1 MPKSV
6 TSVDYAVI
14 GVYMLAMLG
23 IGAYFMRFNKGASD
37 YFRGGSRIP
46 WFVAGLSSF
55 MSGFS
60 AWTFT
65 GAAGVAYRQGVVIL
79 LMYVGNGLS
88 FLLGYWLF
96 AVRWRRA
103 RISTTMEYLTERF
116 DDQTRQ
122 TFSWTA
128 VIFHLFTGASVLFGL
143 GVFVSSTCNVP
154 IGWTILACGAII
166 LAYCVVGG
174 LWAVVVTDFL
184 QAMILL
190 PFTLVLFVV
199 ALSRIGGP
207 GAFLAGLPA
216 PMKSLALPNEF
227 GWVYVAA
234 WTIMVSFGYNTSVMA
249 QRYFAVDDER
259 SAKKVSLLC
268 CGLFL
273 LGSVLWFVPPLA
285 VKVLYPDIAAVLPGR
300 ANPHEA
306 SYALATLAL
315 LPNGLIGVMLA
326 AMFSATMSNLSGTF
340 HLHAA
345 IIVRDIYLWFFPRRD
360 GERHLLAVGWVA
372 TFGVGASIIGLA
384 FVMARSGQSVFGVML
399 TVNTIMSLAYG
410 PPALLGLLISR
421 TPRWSGLA
429 SFLVGLVLGCV
440 GTFAFGWGLIA
451 NVLGVLPA
459 SIAVFF
465 LSIPFERRDAAR
477 AAGRRRLAD
486 RLATPID
493 RARELRG
500 TEDRTTEVFRF
511 LSRATGGVGLASLL
525 LLVQTPAGERAT
537 VLLYSGITLFVA
549 GLLAL
554 VKGAPEPAVVPPV
567 EAGRHG

>member
-1 MPKSV
+1 MLKSV
-6 TSVDYAVI
+6 TAVDYAVI
-14 GVYMLAMLG
+14 AAYLLAMLA
-23 IGAYFMRFNKGASD
+23 IGASFMRFNKGASD

-65 GAAGVAYRQGVVIL
+65 GAAGVAYQQGLVVVL
-79 LMYVGNGLS
+79 LYVGNGLS

-96 AVRWRRA
+96 ASRWRRA

-116 DDQTRQ
+116 DERTRQ

-143 GVFVSSTCNVP
+143 GVFVSSTCGVP

-166 LAYCVVGG
+166 LVYCVVGG

-184 QAMILL
+184 QAVILL
-190 PFTLVLFVV
+190 PFTLVLCAVS
-199 ALSRIGGP
+199 LSRIGGVK
-207 GAFLAGLPA
+207 AFLEGLPA
-216 PMKSLALPNEF
+216 PMTSLALPNEF
-227 GWVYVAA
+227 GWGYVAA
-234 WTIMVSFGYNTSVMA
+234 WTVMVSFGYNTSVMA

-259 SAKKVSLLC
+259 SARKVSLLC

-273 LGSVLWFVPPLA
+273 LGSLLWFVPPLA
-285 VKVLYPDIAAVLPGR
+285 VRVLYPDIAALLPGR

-306 SYALATLAL
+306 SYAVATLAL

-326 AMFSATMSNLSGTF
+326 AMFSSTMSNLSGTF

-345 IIVRDIYLWFFPRRD
+345 IIVRDIYLWIFPRRD

-372 TFGVGASIIGLA
+372 TFFVGASIIALA
-384 FVMARSGQSVFGVML
+384 FVMAESGRSVFSVML

-429 SFLVGLVLGCV
+429 SFLVGLALGCV
-440 GTFAFGWGLIA
+440 GTFGFGWGLIA
-451 NVLGVLPA
+451 NVVGVLPA
-459 SIAVFF
+459 SIAVFL
-465 LSIPFERRDAAR
+465 LSIPFERRDAAG
-477 AAGRRRLAD
+477 AAGRRRLAE
-486 RLATPID
+486 RLATPVD
-493 RARELRG
+493 VARELG
-500 TEDRTTEVFRF
+500 ASEDRTTEVFRF
-511 LSRATGGVGLASLL
+511 LSRATAGVGLVSLL
-525 LLVQTPAGERAT
+525 LMAWAAPGERGT
-537 VLLYSGITLFVA
+537 VVLYSGITLLVA
-549 GLLAL
+549 VLLAL
-554 VKGAPEPAVVPPV
+554 VKGAPAPARA
-567 EAGRHG
+567 ERT

>member
-1 MPKSV
+1 MLKSV
-6 TSVDYAVI
+6 TAVDYAVI
-14 GVYMLAMLG
+14 GLYMLAMLG

-65 GAAGVAYRQGVVIL
+65 GAAGVAYRQGLVIV
-79 LMYVGNGLS
+79 LMYIGNGLS
-88 FLLGYWLF
+88 FMLGYWLF
-96 AVRWRRA
+96 AGRWRRL

-116 DDQTRQ
+116 DEQTRQ

-128 VIFHLFTGASVLFGL
+128 VVFHLFTGASVLFGL

-154 IGWTILACGAII
+154 IGWTIITCGAII

-174 LWAVVVTDFL
+174 LWAVVITDFL
-184 QAMILL
+184 QAVILM
-190 PFTLVLFVV
+190 PFTLVLLVV
-199 ALSRIGGP
+199 SLTRLGGIRALVAS
-207 GAFLAGLPA
+207 LPP
-216 PMKSLALPNEF
+216 PMRSLALPNDF
-227 GWVYVAA
+227 GWGYVVA
-234 WTIMVSFGYNTSVMA
+234 WAIMVSFGYNTSVMA

-259 SAKKVSLLC
+259 SARKVSLLC
-268 CGLFL
+268 CGFFL
-273 LGSVLWFVPPLA
+273 VGSFLWFVPPMA
-285 VKVLYPDIAAVLPGR
+285 MRILYPDLAAILPGR

-306 SYALATLAL
+306 AYALATLTL

-360 GERHLLAVGWVA
+360 GERHLLNVGRVA

-384 FVMARSGQSVFGVML
+384 YVMARSGQSVFSVML

-410 PPALLGLLISR
+410 PPALLGLLITR

-451 NVLGVLPA
+451 NVLVVLPA
-459 SIAVFF
+459 SVAVF
-465 LSIPFERRDAAR
+465 LASIPFEARDTAR
-477 AAGRRRLAD
+477 APGRAAIAR

-493 RARELRG
+493 RDHELRDSA
-500 TEDRTTEVFRF
+500 DRTTEVFRF
-511 LSRATGGVGLASLL
+511 LSRATAAVGFLSLL
-525 LLVQTPAGERAT
+525 LLFWAPAGDRGT
-537 VLLYSGITLFVA
+537 VVLYSAITLVVA

-554 VKGAPEPAVVPPV
+554 VRGAGKPLSAAVHTGDAV
-567 EAGRHG
+567 

>member
-1 MPKSV
+1 MLKSV
-6 TSVDYAVI
+6 SAIDYAVI
-14 GVYMLAMLG
+14 GAYLVAMLA
-23 IGAYFMRFNKGASD
+23 IGASFMRFNKGASD
-37 YFRGGSRIP
+37 YFRGGSRVP

-65 GAAGVAYRQGVVIL
+65 GAAGVAYQQGLVVVL
-79 LMYVGNGLS
+79 LYVGNGLS

-96 AVRWRRA
+96 ASRWRRA

-116 DDQTRQ
+116 DERTRQ

-143 GVFVSSTCNVP
+143 GVFVSSTCGVP
-154 IGWTILACGAII
+154 IGWTILVCGAII
-166 LAYCVVGG
+166 LIYCVVGG

-184 QAMILL
+184 QAVILL
-190 PFTLVLFVV
+190 PFTLVLCAVS
-199 ALSRIGGP
+199 LSRIGGM

-216 PMKSLALPNEF
+216 PMTSLALPNEF
-227 GWVYVAA
+227 GWGYVAA
-234 WTIMVSFGYNTSVMA
+234 WTVMVSFGYNTSVMA

-259 SAKKVSLLC
+259 SARKVSLLC

-273 LGSVLWFVPPLA
+273 LGSLLWFVPPLA
-285 VKVLYPDIAAVLPGR
+285 VRVLYPDIAALLPGR

-306 SYALATLAL
+306 SYAVATLAL

-326 AMFSATMSNLSGTF
+326 AMFSSTMSNLSGTF

-345 IIVRDIYLWFFPRRD
+345 IIVRDIYLWIFPRRD

-372 TFGVGASIIGLA
+372 TFFVGASIIGLA
-384 FVMARSGQSVFGVML
+384 FVMAESGRSVFSVML

-429 SFLVGLVLGCV
+429 SFLVGLALGCV
-440 GTFAFGWGLIA
+440 GTFGFGWGLIA
-451 NVLGVLPA
+451 NVVGVLPA
-459 SIAVFF
+459 SIAVFL
-465 LSIPFERRDAAR
+465 LSIPFERRDAAG
-477 AAGRRRLAD
+477 AAGRRRLAE
-486 RLATPID
+486 RLATPVD
-493 RARELRG
+493 VARELG
-500 TEDRTTEVFRF
+500 ASEDRTTEVFRF
-511 LSRATGGVGLASLL
+511 LSRATAGVGLVSLL
-525 LLVQTPAGERAT
+525 LMAWAAPGERGT
-537 VLLYSGITLFVA
+537 VVLYSGITLLVA
-549 GLLAL
+549 VLLAL
-554 VKGAPEPAVVPPV
+554 VKGAPAPARA
-567 EAGRHG
+567 ERT

>member
-1 MPKSV
+1 MLKTV
-6 TSVDYAVI
+6 TLVDYAVI
-14 GVYMLAMLG
+14 GLYLLLMLG

-65 GAAGVAYRQGVVIL
+65 GAAGVAYRQGLVIV
-79 LMYVGNGLS
+79 LMYIGNGLS

-116 DDQTRQ
+116 DDRTRQ

-143 GVFVSSTCNVP
+143 GVFVSSTCSVP
-154 IGWTILACGAII
+154 IGWTIVVCGAII

-174 LWAVVVTDFL
+174 LWAVVITDFL
-184 QAMILL
+184 QAVILM
-190 PFTLVLFVV
+190 PFTLVLLVV
-199 ALSRIGGP
+199 SLSRVGGIASFIG
-207 GAFLAGLPA
+207 ALPP
-216 PMKSLALPNEF
+216 PMKSLALPADF
-227 GWVYVAA
+227 GWGYVAA
-234 WTIMVSFGYNTSVMA
+234 WAIMVSFGYNTSVMA

-259 SAKKVSLLC
+259 SARKVSLLC

-273 LGSVLWFVPPLA
+273 TGSLLWFVPSMTMRI
-285 VKVLYPDIAAVLPGR
+285 LYPDLAAVLPGR

-306 SYALATLAL
+306 SYAVATLTL

-345 IIVRDIYLWFFPRRD
+345 ILVRDIYLWFFPERND
-360 GERHLLAVGWVA
+360 ERHLLNVGWVA
-372 TFGVGASIIGLA
+372 TFGVGATIIALA
-384 FVMARSGQSVFGVML
+384 YVMARSGQSVFGVML

-410 PPALLGLLISR
+410 PPALLGLLVSR

-429 SFLVGLVLGCV
+429 SFVVGLLLGCV

-451 NVLGVLPA
+451 NVLVVLP
-459 SIAVFF
+459 SSVAVFL
-465 LSIPFERRDAAR
+465 LSMPFEARDTEGAP
-477 AAGRRRLAD
+477 GRRALAE

-493 RARELRG
+493 RDHELRSSV
-500 TEDRTTEVFRF
+500 DRTTEVFRF
-511 LSRATGGVGLASLL
+511 LSRATAGVGLLSLVLL
-525 LLVQTPAGERAT
+525 LQTPSGDRGT
-537 VLLYSGITLFVA
+537 VVLYSGMTLLVA

-554 VKGAPEPAVVPPV
+554 VRGESTRAAARASVRP
-567 EAGRHG
+567 GG

>member
-1 MPKSV
+1 MLKSV
-6 TSVDYAVI
+6 TPIDYAVI
-14 GVYMLAMLG
+14 AVYLLAMLG

-65 GAAGVAYRQGVVIL
+65 GAAGVAYRQGLVII

-96 AVRWRRA
+96 AARWRRA

-116 DDQTRQ
+116 DEQTRQ

-128 VIFHLFTGASVLFGL
+128 VVFHLFTGASVLFGL

-154 IGWTILACGAII
+154 IGWTIIACGAII

-184 QAMILL
+184 QAMILM

-199 ALSRIGGP
+199 SVSRIGGI

-216 PMKSLALPNEF
+216 PMKSLALPNDF
-227 GWVYVAA
+227 GWGYVVA

-273 LGSVLWFVPPLA
+273 VGSCLWFVPPLA
-285 VKVLYPDIAAVLPGR
+285 VRVLYPDIAAVLPGR

-306 SYALATLAL
+306 SYALATLAM

-326 AMFSATMSNLSGTF
+326 AMFSSTMSNLSGTF

-345 IIVRDIYLWFFPRRD
+345 IIVRDIYLWVFPERD
-360 GERHLLAVGWVA
+360 GERHLMAVGWAA

-384 FVMARSGQSVFGVML
+384 FVMAQSRQSVFSVML

-410 PPALLGLLISR
+410 PPALLGLLIAR

-440 GTFAFGWGLIA
+440 GTFGFGWGLIA

-459 SIAVFF
+459 SIAVFL
-465 LSIPFERRDAAR
+465 LSIPFEGRDTAR
-477 AAGRRRLAD
+477 APGRCRLAE

-493 RARELRG
+493 RAHELRG
-500 TEDRTTEVFRF
+500 TTDRTTEVFRF
-511 LSRATGGVGLASLL
+511 LSRATAGVGLLSLV
-525 LLVQTPAGERAT
+525 LLVQTPPGERGT
-537 VLLYSGITLFVA
+537 VLLYSAITLLVA

-554 VKGAPEPAVVPPV
+554 VKGAAQPERAATDV
-567 EAGRHG
+567 AGSGG

>member
-1 MPKSV
+1 MLKTV
-6 TSVDYAVI
+6 TAVDYAVI
-14 GVYMLAMLG
+14 AVYMLAMLG

-96 AVRWRRA
+96 AARWRRA

-116 DDQTRQ
+116 DEQTRQ

-184 QAMILL
+184 QAMILM
-190 PFTLVLFVV
+190 PFTLVLFGV

-207 GAFLAGLPA
+207 TAFLAGLPA
-216 PMKSLALPNEF
+216 PMKSLALPNDF
-227 GWVYVAA
+227 GWGYVAA
-234 WTIMVSFGYNTSVMA
+234 WAIMVSFGYNTSVMA

-259 SAKKVSLLC
+259 SARKVSLLC

-273 LGSVLWFVPPLA
+273 VGSLLWFVPPLA
-285 VKVLYPDIAAVLPGR
+285 VKVLYPDIAAILPGR

-306 SYALATLAL
+306 SYAVATLAL

-360 GERHLLAVGWVA
+360 RERHLLAVGWVA

-384 FVMARSGQSVFGVML
+384 FVMARSGQSVFSVML

-429 SFLVGLVLGCV
+429 SFLVGLSLGCV

-451 NVLGVLPA
+451 NVLGGLPA
-459 SIAVFF
+459 SIAVF
-465 LSIPFERRDAAR
+465 LASIPFERRDGAR
-477 AAGRRRLAD
+477 AAGRRRLAE

-493 RARELRG
+493 RANELRG

-511 LSRATGGVGLASLL
+511 LARATAGVGLASLL
-525 LLVQTPAGERAT
+525 LLVRTPPGDRGT
-537 VLLYSGITLFVA
+537 VLLYSGITLLVA
-549 GLLAL
+549 GLLTL
-554 VKGAPEPAVVPPV
+554 VKGSPAPAPANIQS
-567 EAGRHG
+567 

>member
-1 MPKSV
+1 MLKSV
-6 TSVDYAVI
+6 TAVDYAVI
-14 GVYMLAMLG
+14 ALYMLAMVG

-65 GAAGVAYRQGVVIL
+65 GAAGVAYRQGLVIV
-79 LMYVGNGLS
+79 LMYIGNGLS
-88 FLLGYWLF
+88 FMLGYWLF
-96 AVRWRRA
+96 AARWRRL

-116 DDQTRQ
+116 DEQTRQ
-122 TFSWTA
+122 VFSWTA
-128 VIFHLFTGASVLFGL
+128 VVFHLFTAAAGLFGL
-143 GVFVSSTCNVP
+143 GVFVSSICNVP
-154 IGWTILACGAII
+154 IGWTIIACGAII

-174 LWAVVVTDFL
+174 LWAVVITDFL
-184 QAMILL
+184 QAVVLM

-199 ALSRIGGP
+199 SLARVGGA
-207 GAFLAGLPA
+207 GAFIRSLPVS
-216 PMKSLALPNEF
+216 MRSLTLPGDF
-227 GWVYVAA
+227 GWGYVAA
-234 WTIMVSFGYNTSVMA
+234 WAIMVSFGYNTSVMA

-268 CGLFL
+268 CGFFL
-273 LGSVLWFVPPLA
+273 VGSFLWFVPPMA
-285 VKVLYPDIAAVLPGR
+285 MRILYPDLAVVLPGR
-300 ANPHEA
+300 ANAHEA
-306 SYALATLAL
+306 SYALATLTL

-326 AMFSATMSNLSGTF
+326 AMFSSTMSSLSGTF

-360 GERHLLAVGWVA
+360 GERHLLKVGWAA

-384 FVMARSGQSVFGVML
+384 FVMASSGQSVFSVML

-410 PPALLGLLISR
+410 PPALLGLLITR

-429 SFLVGLVLGCV
+429 SFAVGLVIGCV
-440 GTFAFGWGLIA
+440 GTFGFGWGLVA

-459 SIAVFF
+459 SVAVF
-465 LSIPFERRDAAR
+465 LGSILFEVRDVEGAP
-477 AAGRRRLAD
+477 GRRALAA

-493 RARELRG
+493 RDRELRDSV
-500 TEDRTTEVFRF
+500 DRTTEVFRF
-511 LSRATGGVGLASLL
+511 LSRATAGVGVISLL
-525 LLVQTPAGERAT
+525 LLFFAPTGERST
-537 VLLYSGITLFVA
+537 VVLYGAITLVVA

-554 VKGAPEPAVVPPV
+554 VKGASQLHPA
-567 EAGRHG
+567 AGGVDDAV

>member
-1 MPKSV
+1 MLKTV
-6 TSVDYAVI
+6 TLVDYAVI
-14 GVYMLAMLG
+14 GLYLLLMLG

-65 GAAGVAYRQGVVIL
+65 GAAGVAYQQGLVIV
-79 LMYVGNGLS
+79 LMYIGNGLS

-116 DDQTRQ
+116 DDRTRQ

-154 IGWTILACGAII
+154 IGWTIITCGAII

-174 LWAVVVTDFL
+174 LWAVVITDFL
-184 QAMILL
+184 QAVILM
-190 PFTLVLFVV
+190 PFTLVLLVV
-199 ALSRIGGP
+199 SLSRVGGI
-207 GAFLAGLPA
+207 AGFISALPP
-216 PMKSLALPNEF
+216 PMKSLALPGDF
-227 GWVYVAA
+227 GWGYVAA
-234 WTIMVSFGYNTSVMA
+234 WAIMVSFGYNTSVMA
-249 QRYFAVDDER
+249 QRYFAMDDER
-259 SAKKVSLLC
+259 SARKVSLLC

-273 LGSVLWFVPPLA
+273 VGSLLWFVPSMTMRI
-285 VKVLYPDIAAVLPGR
+285 LYPDLAVVLPGR

-306 SYALATLAL
+306 SYAVATLTL

-345 IIVRDIYLWFFPRRD
+345 ILVRDIYLWFFPKRD
-360 GERHLLAVGWVA
+360 HERHLLNVGWAA
-372 TFGVGASIIGLA
+372 TFGVGTTIIALA
-384 FVMARSGQSVFGVML
+384 YVMARSGQSVFSVML

-410 PPALLGLLISR
+410 PPALLGLLVSR

-429 SFLVGLVLGCV
+429 SFVVGLVLGCV

-451 NVLGVLPA
+451 NVLVVLPA
-459 SIAVFF
+459 SVAVF
-465 LSIPFERRDAAR
+465 LASIPFEARDTAGAP
-477 AAGRRRLAD
+477 GRRALAA

-493 RARELRG
+493 RDRELRSSL
-500 TEDRTTEVFRF
+500 DRTTEVFRF
-511 LSRATGGVGLASLL
+511 LSRATAGVGLLSLVLL
-525 LLVQTPAGERAT
+525 LQTPSGDRAT
-537 VLLYSGITLFVA
+537 VVLYSGMTLVVA

-554 VKGAPEPAVVPPV
+554 VRGKSAPPASALPGA
-567 EAGRHG
+567 

>member
-1 MPKSV
+1 MLKSV
-6 TSVDYAVI
+6 TAIDYTVI
-14 GVYMLAMLG
+14 ALYMLAMLG

-65 GAAGVAYRQGVVIL
+65 GAAGVAYRQGLVVIL
-79 LMYVGNGLS
+79 MYIGNGLS
-88 FLLGYWLF
+88 FLLGYFLF
-96 AVRWRRA
+96 AGRWRRL

-116 DDQTRQ
+116 DEQTRQ

-128 VIFHLFTGASVLFGL
+128 VVFHLFTGASVLFGL

-154 IGWTILACGAII
+154 IGWTIITCGAII

-174 LWAVVVTDFL
+174 LWAVVITDFL
-184 QAMILL
+184 QAVILM
-190 PFTLVLFVV
+190 PFTLVLLVV
-199 ALSRIGGP
+199 SLTRVGGIGALVAS
-207 GAFLAGLPA
+207 LPP
-216 PMKSLALPNEF
+216 PMRSLALPNDF
-227 GWVYVAA
+227 GWGYVAA
-234 WTIMVSFGYNTSVMA
+234 WAIMVSFGYNTSVMA
-249 QRYFAVDDER
+249 QRYFAVDDEQ
-259 SAKKVSLLC
+259 SARKVSLLC
-268 CGLFL
+268 CSLFL
-273 LGSVLWFVPPLA
+273 IGSFLWFVPPLA
-285 VKVLYPDIAAVLPGR
+285 MRVLYPDLGAVLPGR

-306 SYALATLAL
+306 AYALATLTL

-345 IIVRDIYLWFFPRRD
+345 IIVRDIYLWFCPRRD
-360 GERHLLAVGWVA
+360 GERHLLNVGRVA

-384 FVMARSGQSVFGVML
+384 YVMARSGQSVFSVML

-410 PPALLGLLISR
+410 PPALLGLLITR
-421 TPRWSGLA
+421 TPRWSGLV

-440 GTFAFGWGLIA
+440 GTFALGWGLIA
-451 NVLGVLPA
+451 NVVVVLPA
-459 SIAVFF
+459 SVAVF
-465 LSIPFERRDAAR
+465 LASIPFEARDTAR
-477 AAGRRRLAD
+477 APGRAAIAR

-493 RARELRG
+493 RDHELRDSA
-500 TEDRTTEVFRF
+500 DRTTEVFRF
-511 LSRATGGVGLASLL
+511 LSCATAGVGFMALL
-525 LLVQTPAGERAT
+525 LLFWAPAGDRGT
-537 VLLYSGITLFVA
+537 VVLYSAITFVVA

-554 VKGAPEPAVVPPV
+554 VRGAGKPLSPSVNAGDAV
-567 EAGRHG
+567 

>member
-1 MPKSV
+1 MLKSV
-6 TSVDYAVI
+6 TSIDYAVI
-14 GVYMLAMLG
+14 AVYLLAMLG
-23 IGAYFMRFNKGASD
+23 IGASFMRYNRGASD
-37 YFRGGSRIP
+37 YFRGGSRVP

-65 GAAGVAYRQGVVIL
+65 GAAGVAYRQGLVVV

-96 AVRWRRA
+96 ASRWRRA

-116 DDQTRQ
+116 DERTRQ

-128 VIFHLFTGASVLFGL
+128 VVFHLFTGGSVLFGL
-143 GVFVSSTCNVP
+143 GVFVSSTCGVP
-154 IGWTILACGAII
+154 IGWTIVACGAII

-184 QAMILL
+184 QAVILI
-190 PFTLVLFVV
+190 PFTLVLFAVS
-199 ALSRIGGP
+199 LSRIGGA

-227 GWVYVAA
+227 GWGYVAA
-234 WTIMVSFGYNTSVMA
+234 WAVMVSFGYNTSVMA

-259 SAKKVSLLC
+259 SARKVSLLC

-273 LGSVLWFVPPLA
+273 LGSLLWFVPPLA
-285 VKVLYPDIAAVLPGR
+285 VRVLYPDIAALLPGR

-306 SYALATLAL
+306 SYAVATLAL

-345 IIVRDIYLWFFPRRD
+345 IIVRDIYLWVFPKRN
-360 GERHLLAVGWVA
+360 GERHLLAVGWAA
-372 TFGVGASIIGLA
+372 TFGVGASIIALA
-384 FVMARSGQSVFGVML
+384 FVMAESGRSVFSVML

-410 PPALLGLLISR
+410 PPALLGLLVSR
-421 TPRWSGLA
+421 GPRWAGLA
-429 SFLVGLVLGCV
+429 SFLVGLALGCV
-440 GTFAFGWGLIA
+440 GTFGFGWGLIA
-451 NVLGVLPA
+451 NVVGVLPA
-459 SIAVFF
+459 SIAVFL
-465 LSIPFERRDAAR
+465 LSIPFERRDAAG
-477 AAGRRRLAD
+477 AAGRRRLAE

-493 RARELRG
+493 RERELRG

-511 LSRATGGVGLASLL
+511 LSRATAGVGLASLL
-525 LLVQTPAGERAT
+525 LLAWAGPGERGT
-537 VLLYSGITLFVA
+537 VVLYAGMTLLVA
-549 GLLAL
+549 ALLAF
-554 VKGAPEPAVVPPV
+554 VKGAPAPAPADV
-567 EAGRHG
+567 RS